1 MISTHRCTCFSF
13 SSVLLYSPHSAFI
26 LWGNLCR
33 GLVQKKLEQLVESEL
48 LKITKY
54 HTTTKIG
61 SPKLNYNFFF
71 LLQHNVIVFI
81 LLQSTADI
89 VHLAKVT
96 TVFCGAYI
104 PIIPIISATDFWR
117 YVSLLLYSQW
127 WSQCCSFSWKDVQFS
142 AQDIVRSGLGDV
154 GSCGDADR
162 KSTMI
167 YTQGSNSG

>member
-1 MISTHRCTCFSF
+1 MKLTKSDRIIKPLHVFLFFKCYFTLLT
-13 SSVLLYSPHSAFI
+13 VLLFFEVICAT
-26 LWGNLCR
+26 CR
-33 GLVQKKLEQLVESEL
+33 SEL

-61 SPKLNYNFFF
+61 SPKLNYIFFF
-71 LLQHNVIVFI
+71 ILQHNVIVFI

>member
-1 MISTHRCTCFSF
+1 MKLTKSDRIIKVIDDKYTPARVSLFQVLHY
-13 SSVLLYSPHSAFI
+13 SSHSAFI

-33 GLVQKKLEQLVESEL
+33 GLKSGKKKYLEQLVESEL

-71 LLQHNVIVFI
+71 ILQHNVIVFI
-81 LLQSTADI
+81 LLQSTRPTF

-117 YVSLLLYSQW
+117 YVSLLLLPSLTHL
-127 WSQCCSFSWKDVQFS
+127 SDDPNAAHF
-142 AQDIVRSGLGDV
+142 LGRM
-154 GSCGDADR
+154 C
-162 KSTMI
+162 
-167 YTQGSNSG
+167 NSLPRISSDQV